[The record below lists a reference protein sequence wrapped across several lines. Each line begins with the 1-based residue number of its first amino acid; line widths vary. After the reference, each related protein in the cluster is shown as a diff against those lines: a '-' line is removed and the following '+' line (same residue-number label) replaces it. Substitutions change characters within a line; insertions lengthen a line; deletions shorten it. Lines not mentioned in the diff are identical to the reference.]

1 MSIISYMLTVLNR
14 FLKHKDVGNN
24 DLSGFRHNQ
33 DIINCSS
40 PQNMMVN
47 FTIVY
52 YTHLGVFLLTSLN
65 VISYKY
71 QVMAFK
77 HIPLPPSFM
86 AAGDI

>member
-1 MSIISYMLTVLNR
+1 MAL
-14 FLKHKDVGNN
+14 
-24 DLSGFRHNQ
+24 
-33 DIINCSS
+33 DIIRILLIVAPLLAA